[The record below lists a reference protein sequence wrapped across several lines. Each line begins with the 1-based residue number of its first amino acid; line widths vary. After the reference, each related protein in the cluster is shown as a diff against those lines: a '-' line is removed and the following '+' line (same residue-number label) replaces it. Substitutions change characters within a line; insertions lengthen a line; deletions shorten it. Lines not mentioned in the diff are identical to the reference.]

1 VITLRQIG
9 TIVARLYARGEAV
22 RNGCR
27 LIPAGA
33 PVAASI
39 LASAAACCALAVSL
53 PQAALAQTAWPVKP
67 MRIIVPVVPG
77 SFTDVVGRGV
87 AADMGESL
95 GQSVLVENRPGAG
108 TTIGAGT
115 VAKSSPDGYTLL
127 MTENSFSIAPA
138 LYGKQMTYDPV
149 RDFQPVT
156 LIAEAPT
163 LWFSRLDF
171 AARTPK
177 DLVQLA
183 RSRPGEVT
191 FATGGNGTSS
201 HLAAELFID
210 RNRLKM
216 IHVPFKGVAASIGEI
231 VAGRVDVGTSSIAS
245 AAGPIQAGR
254 MRALAVT
261 GKERNPLLPDVPTFA
276 ESGFGDYDMPIWFGI
291 IGPAGLPADRLE
303 RLHGEIVR
311 AAGRPRLRELFAA
324 QGARAL
330 LVPPA
335 AFTRRVHAEIALWRE
350 VIPRVGIRVE

>member
-1 VITLRQIG
+1 
-9 TIVARLYARGEAV
+9 
-22 RNGCR
+22 
-27 LIPAGA
+27 
-33 PVAASI
+33 
-39 LASAAACCALAVSL
+39 
-53 PQAALAQTAWPVKP
+53 
-67 MRIIVPVVPG
+67 
-77 SFTDVVGRGV
+77 
-87 AADMGESL
+87 
-95 GQSVLVENRPGAG
+95 VLVENRAGAG
-108 TTIGAGT
+108 TTIGAAT

-163 LWFSRLDF
+163 VWFSRLEF
-171 AARTPK
+171 PARSPK

-183 RSRPGEVT
+183 RNRPGEVT

-210 RNRLKM
+210 RNKLKM
-216 IHVPFKGVAASIGEI
+216 VHVPFKGVAGSIAEI

-261 GKERNPLLPDVPTFA
+261 GKERNPLLPEVPTFA

-291 IGPAGLPADRLE
+291 IGPAGLPADRLD
-303 RLHGEIVR
+303 RLHAEIVR
-311 AAGRPRLRELFAA
+311 AAGRPRLRDLFAA
-324 QGARAL
+324 QGARSL
-330 LVPPA
+330 LVPPP
-335 AFTRRVHAEIALWRE
+335 AFTKRVHAEIAQWRE
-350 VIPRVGIRVE
+350 VIPRVGIRPD

>member
-1 VITLRQIG
+1 MITVREAGKTL
-9 TIVARLYARGEAV
+9 TRLYAG
-22 RNGCR
+22 
-27 LIPAGA
+27 GA
-33 PVAASI
+33 PSIVPCSGLRALVAAAG
-39 LASAAACCALAVSL
+39 LAAVAVVL
-53 PQAALAQTAWPVKP
+53 MPQAAAQAQWPVKP
-67 MRIIVPVVPG
+67 MRIVVPVVPG
-77 SFTDVVGRGV
+77 SFTDVVARGL

-95 GQSVLVENRPGAG
+95 GQSVLVENRAGAG
-108 TTIGAGT
+108 TTIGAAT
-115 VAKSSPDGYTLL
+115 VAKSTPDGYTLL

-163 LWFSRLDF
+163 VWFSRLEF
-171 AARTPK
+171 PARSPK

-183 RSRPGEVT
+183 RNRPGEVT

-210 RNRLKM
+210 RNKLKM
-216 IHVPFKGVAASIGEI
+216 VHVPFKGVAGSIAEI

-261 GKERNPLLPDVPTFA
+261 GKERNPLLPEVPTFA

-291 IGPAGLPADRLE
+291 IGPAGLPADRLD
-303 RLHGEIVR
+303 RLHAEIVR
-311 AAGRPRLRELFAA
+311 AAGRPRLRDLFAA
-324 QGARAL
+324 KGARSQ
-330 LVPPA
+330 LVPPPA
-335 AFTRRVHAEIALWRE
+335 ITKRVHAEIAQWRE
-350 VIPRVGIRVE
+350 VIPRVGIRPD

>member
-1 VITLRQIG
+1 MITVREAGKTL
-9 TIVARLYARGEAV
+9 ARLYAG
-22 RNGCR
+22 
-27 LIPAGA
+27 GA
-33 PVAASI
+33 PSIVPCSGLRALVAAAG
-39 LASAAACCALAVSL
+39 LAAVAVVL
-53 PQAALAQTAWPVKP
+53 MPQAAAQVQWPVKP
-67 MRIIVPVVPG
+67 MRIVVPVVPG
-77 SFTDVVGRGV
+77 SFTDVVARGL

-95 GQSVLVENRPGAG
+95 GQSVLVENRAGAG
-108 TTIGAGT
+108 TTIGAAT
-115 VAKSSPDGYTLL
+115 VAKSTPDGYTLL

-163 LWFSRLDF
+163 VWFSRLEF
-171 AARTPK
+171 PARSPK

-183 RSRPGEVT
+183 RNRPGEVT

-210 RNRLKM
+210 RNKLKM
-216 IHVPFKGVAASIGEI
+216 VHVPFKGVAGSIAEI

-261 GKERNPLLPDVPTFA
+261 GKERNPLLPEVPTFA

-291 IGPAGLPADRLE
+291 IGPAGLPADRLD
-303 RLHGEIVR
+303 RLHAEIVR
-311 AAGRPRLRELFAA
+311 AAGRPRLRDLFAA
-324 QGARAL
+324 QGARSL
-330 LVPPA
+330 LVPPP
-335 AFTRRVHAEIALWRE
+335 AFTRRVHAEIAQWRE
-350 VIPRVGIRVE
+350 VIPRVGIRPD

>member
-1 VITLRQIG
+1 MITVREAGKTL
-9 TIVARLYARGEAV
+9 ARLYAG
-22 RNGCR
+22 
-27 LIPAGA
+27 GA
-33 PVAASI
+33 PSI
-39 LASAAACCALAVSL
+39 VPRSALRALAAAAGLAAATAALM
-53 PQAALAQTAWPVKP
+53 PQAAAQAQWPVKP
-67 MRIIVPVVPG
+67 MRIVVPVVPG
-77 SFTDVVGRGV
+77 SFTDVVARGL

-95 GQSVLVENRPGAG
+95 GQSVLVENRAGAG
-108 TTIGAGT
+108 TTIGAST

-127 MTENSFSIAPA
+127 MTENSFTIAVA

-163 LWFSRLDF
+163 VWFSRLEF
-171 AARTPK
+171 AARSPK

-210 RNRLKM
+210 RNKLKM
-216 IHVPFKGVAASIGEI
+216 VHVPFKGVAGSIAEI

-261 GKERNPLLPDVPTFA
+261 GKERNPLLPEVPTFA

-291 IGPAGLPADRLE
+291 IGPAGLPAERLDRL
-303 RLHGEIVR
+303 HAEIVR
-311 AAGRPRLRELFAA
+311 AAGRPRLRDLFAA
-324 QGARAL
+324 QGARSL
-330 LVPPA
+330 LVPPP
-335 AFTRRVHAEIALWRE
+335 AFTKRVHAEIAQWRE
-350 VIPRVGIRVE
+350 VIPRVGIRPD

>member
-1 VITLRQIG
+1 
-9 TIVARLYARGEAV
+9 LYA
-22 RNGCR
+22 
-27 LIPAGA
+27 AGA
-33 PVAASI
+33 VPCVLAA
-39 LASAAACCALAVSL
+39 LCGAAAAPACA
-53 PQAALAQTAWPVKP
+53 QAPWPVKP
-67 MRIIVPVVPG
+67 MRIVVPVVPG
-77 SFTDVVGRGV
+77 SFTDVVGRGL
-87 AADMGESL
+87 AAEMGESL

-108 TTIGAGT
+108 TTIGAAT

-163 LWFSRLDF
+163 VWFARLEF

-216 IHVPFKGVAASIGEI
+216 IHVPFKGVAASIGEV

-291 IGPAGLPADRLE
+291 IGPSGLPAERLD

-311 AAGRPRLRELFAA
+311 AAGRPRLRDLCAA
-324 QGARAL
+324 QGARSL

-335 AFTRRVHAEIALWRE
+335 PFTRRVHAEIALWRE
-350 VIPRVGIRVE
+350 VVPRVGVRVE

>member
-1 VITLRQIG
+1 MITVREAGKTL
-9 TIVARLYARGEAV
+9 ARLYAG
-22 RNGCR
+22 
-27 LIPAGA
+27 GA
-33 PVAASI
+33 PSIVPCSGLRALVAAAG
-39 LASAAACCALAVSL
+39 LAAVAVVL
-53 PQAALAQTAWPVKP
+53 MPQAAAQAQWPVKP
-67 MRIIVPVVPG
+67 MRIVVPVVPG
-77 SFTDVVGRGV
+77 SFTDVVARGL

-95 GQSVLVENRPGAG
+95 GQSVLVENRAGAG
-108 TTIGAGT
+108 TTIGAAT
-115 VAKSSPDGYTLL
+115 VAKSTPDGYTLL

-163 LWFSRLDF
+163 VWFSRLEF
-171 AARTPK
+171 PARSPK

-183 RSRPGEVT
+183 RNRPGEVT

-210 RNRLKM
+210 RNKLKM
-216 IHVPFKGVAASIGEI
+216 VHVPFKGVAGSIAEI

-261 GKERNPLLPDVPTFA
+261 GKERNPLLPEVPTFA

-291 IGPAGLPADRLE
+291 IGPAGLPADRLD
-303 RLHGEIVR
+303 RLHAEIVR
-311 AAGRPRLRELFAA
+311 AAGRPRLRDLFAA
-324 QGARAL
+324 QGARSL
-330 LVPPA
+330 LVPPPV
-335 AFTRRVHAEIALWRE
+335 FTRRVHAEIAQWRE
-350 VIPRVGIRVE
+350 VIPRVGIRPD